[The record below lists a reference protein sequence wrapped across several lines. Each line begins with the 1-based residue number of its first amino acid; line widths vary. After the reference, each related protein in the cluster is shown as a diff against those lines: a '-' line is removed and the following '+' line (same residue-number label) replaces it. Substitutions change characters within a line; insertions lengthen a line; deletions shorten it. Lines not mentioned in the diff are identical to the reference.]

1 MESRSDF
8 RKIRR
13 ITVKIGSRIICNDQG
28 LAYDRLR
35 ALSGQVDLLRR
46 RGMEVILVSSGAVAA
61 GRRKLKS
68 PPGPM
73 TIERKQAFAAAGQVA
88 LMTAWEKALS
98 AHDLRAA
105 QILLTADDLADR
117 HRFIHAK
124 NTLFTLIEMKAVPV
138 INENDTVALDE
149 LKFGDN
155 DTLGSL
161 VASLAESD
169 LFVNLSDIDGLYD
182 RDPKDGSG
190 PPLIHVVEKVG
201 PAVIA
206 KAGKREGSP
215 DGTGGM
221 YTKVRAAGR
230 LSERGMASVIANG
243 LTRDVLP
250 RLMDGEE
257 LGTFFK
263 PVSKPRGARKHWLA
277 FAARP
282 KGRVMVDAGAAKA
295 LVDNGKS
302 LLPKGV
308 RDFEGLFAAGD
319 AVTILASDDG
329 SELGVGLVNYT
340 SPELKSIMGR
350 ASQEIQEILGF
361 CHSEE
366 VIHRDNLVIFEKAAM
381 KS

>member
-1 MESRSDF
+1 MDSRSDF

-13 ITVKIGSRIICNDQG
+13 VTVKIGSRIICNDQG

-68 PPGPM
+68 PPGPL
-73 TIERKQAFAAAGQVA
+73 TIERKQAYAAAGQVA

-124 NTLFTLIEMKAVPV
+124 NTLFTLLEMKAVPV

-169 LFVNLSDIDGLYD
+169 LFVNLTDIDGLYD
-182 RDPKDGSG
+182 RDPKDGTE
-190 PPLIHVVEKVG
+190 PPLIHLVEKVS

-257 LGTFFK
+257 LGTFFR
-263 PVSKPRGARKHWLA
+263 PAAKPRGARKHWLA

-282 KGRVMVDAGAAKA
+282 KGRLMVDAGAARA

-319 AVTILASDDG
+319 AVTIVASDDG
-329 SELGVGLVNYT
+329 AELGVGLVNYT

-366 VIHRDNLVIFEKAAM
+366 VVHRDNLVIFENVASKA
-381 KS
+381 

>member
-1 MESRSDF
+1 MHSRADF
-8 RKIRR
+8 RKFRR
-13 ITVKIGSRIICNDQG
+13 VTVKIGSRIICNDQG

-61 GRRKLKS
+61 GRRKLKEL
-68 PPGPM
+68 PGPL
-73 TIERKQAFAAAGQVA
+73 TYRKKQAYAAAGQVA
-88 LMTAWEKALS
+88 LMTGWEKALS
-98 AHDLRAA
+98 AHDLQAA

-124 NTLFTLIEMKAVPV
+124 NTLLTLMEMKAVPV

-169 LFVNLSDIDGLYD
+169 LFVNLTDIDGLYD
-182 RDPKDGSG
+182 RDPRDGSQ
-190 PPLIHVVEKVG
+190 PPLITAVERVS
-201 PAVIA
+201 PSVLA
-206 KAGKREGSP
+206 KAGRREGSP

-230 LSERGMASVIANG
+230 LAERGMPSVIANG

-257 LGTFFK
+257 LGTHFL
-263 PVSKPRGARKHWLA
+263 PADKPRGARKHWLA

-282 KGRVMVDAGAAKA
+282 KGRLLVDAGAAMA
-295 LVDNGKS
+295 LVDQGKS

-308 RDFEGLFAAGD
+308 RGFDGLFAAGD
-319 AVTILASDDG
+319 AVTIVDSDG
-329 SELGVGLVNYT
+329 GAELGVGLVNYP
-340 SPELKSIMGR
+340 SPELRSIMGR
-350 ASQEIQEILGF
+350 RSQEIEGILGF

-366 VIHRDNLVIFEKAAM
+366 VIHRDNLVIFAKPAA
-381 KS
+381 SA